1 MSLSRRVRFAVLK
14 RDDFRCQYCG
24 AVAPSV
30 TLEVDH
36 VLARANGGNDEMEV
50 ASQDGFLQT
59 IIDDPFLASL
69 YGEIVV

>member
-30 TLEVDH
+30 ILEVDH
-36 VLARANGGNDEMEV
+36 ILARASE
-50 ASQDGFLQT
+50 DGFLQT